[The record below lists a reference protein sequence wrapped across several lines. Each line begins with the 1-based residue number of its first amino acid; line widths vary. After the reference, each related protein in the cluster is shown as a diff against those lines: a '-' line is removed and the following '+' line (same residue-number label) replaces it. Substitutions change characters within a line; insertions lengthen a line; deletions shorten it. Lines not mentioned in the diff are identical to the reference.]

1 MQMFCISERGGECFN
16 SKINLYFIHHYSKQ
30 LLGCCLVAYN
40 NNFFFFLTIYT
51 KNIIIISI
59 HHMWGYLFWHQDIE
73 SQNKTYK
80 KLHESLIFN
89 YINSLHTYRTCY
101 VHYYSSTNIH
111 FSTTPSTKKKKKI
124 TVFDNLVEQNQTT
137 LLSLSNQ
144 PANKLISELLMAIFW
159 LLEKKKSRSII
170 VQ

>member
-1 MQMFCISERGGECFN
+1 MENALTQKSIFISSTIIQSNFWDVVWLLTTT
-16 SKINLYFIHHYSKQ
+16 IFLIIH
-30 LLGCCLVAYN
+30 
-40 NNFFFFLTIYT
+40 T

-59 HHMWGYLFWHQDIE
+59 HHGWGYLFWHQDNE

-137 LLSLSNQ
+137 LLNLLNQ
-144 PANKLISELLMAIFW
+144 PANKLKSELLISIFW
-159 LLEKKKSRSII
+159 LLEKKKFSTIN
-170 VQ
+170 

>member
-1 MQMFCISERGGECFN
+1 MQMFGISERGGECFN

-40 NNFFFFLTIYT
+40 NNFFLIIYT

-111 FSTTPSTKKKKKI
+111 FSTTPSTKKKKI
-124 TVFDNLVEQNQTT
+124 TVFDNLLEQNQTT
-137 LLSLSNQ
+137 LLNLLNQ
-144 PANKLISELLMAIFW
+144 PANKLKSGLLMAIFW
-159 LLEKKKSRSII
+159 LLEKKKFSTIN
-170 VQ
+170 